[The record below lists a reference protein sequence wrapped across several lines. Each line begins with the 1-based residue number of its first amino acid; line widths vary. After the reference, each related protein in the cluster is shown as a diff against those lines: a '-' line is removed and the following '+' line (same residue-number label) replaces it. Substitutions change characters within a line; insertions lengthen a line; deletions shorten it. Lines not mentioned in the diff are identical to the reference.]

1 MQDLSYKSAL
11 ISNML
16 IGGRVSKALI
26 MVIYIE
32 DVQAHLRRS
41 GCRSGVPL
49 DPGLNLLSTL
59 NRLQS
64 HDITRLTPIS
74 CLEND
79 SHGTEVQVQLRG
91 SLHAVFSFSLGRTSH
106 CPWKFFDDRGAVAQR
121 CRKITKAFRQAAKQQ
136 TQITSSKNCV

>member
-49 DPGLNLLSTL
+49 DPGLNLVSTL

-79 SHGTEVQVQLRG
+79 SEQKCKCSEDR
-91 SLHAVFSFSLGRTSH
+91 FMPFSLFRWAEPPIALGSFLMTVV
-106 CPWKFFDDRGAVAQR
+106 PWHKDAERSQRHSDRQQNNR
-121 CRKITKAFRQAAKQQ
+121 RK
-136 TQITSSKNCV
+136 